1 MSERV
6 ESTAEKKLNYITHG
20 IGLILSI
27 VGFYYLLTRT
37 YYLESPDKLFSSVV
51 YGLSLIIMYCS
62 STLYHYFIDTRF
74 SSALQKMDHIS
85 IYLLIAGSY
94 TPGLILKL
102 QYSLG
107 MEIFFIIWFTTLIGT
122 IHKIFFFKYYKKI
135 SLLIYLVMGWLIVI
149 DFGAIMESFSNYSIL
164 LMVSGGMF
172 YTIGTIFYAQD
183 KLRYNHVI
191 WHLFVMAGSACHFF
205 MISSII

>member
-20 IGLILSI
+20 IGLVLSI

-107 MEIFFIIWFTTLIGT
+107 MEIF
-122 IHKIFFFKYYKKI
+122 
-135 SLLIYLVMGWLIVI
+135 LLYG
-149 DFGAIMESFSNYSIL
+149 L
-164 LMVSGGMF
+164 L
-172 YTIGTIFYAQD
+172 
-183 KLRYNHVI
+183 H
-191 WHLFVMAGSACHFF
+191 
-205 MISSII
+205 